1 MDALQKAQNERRA
14 LLNGGTST
22 REQAAAAHVRAA
34 DVEAKMQLV
43 AYELRQLGAILERD
57 KDAAR

>member
-22 REQAAAAHVRAA
+22 REQAAAHVRAA